1 MNNSITVVG
10 TNRAMMAAAWC
21 EKHFNSTAWTIDIST
36 TLFSN
41 EDYHFKFCNDSEA
54 SEFALRWR

>member
-1 MNNSITVVG
+1 
-10 TNRAMMAAAWC
+10 MMAAAWC

>member
-10 TNRAMMAAAWC
+10 TNKAMLAAAWC
-21 EKHFNSTAWTIDIST
+21 EKSFNSSNWTIDIST

-41 EDYHFKFCNDSEA
+41 EDYHFKFIHDSEA